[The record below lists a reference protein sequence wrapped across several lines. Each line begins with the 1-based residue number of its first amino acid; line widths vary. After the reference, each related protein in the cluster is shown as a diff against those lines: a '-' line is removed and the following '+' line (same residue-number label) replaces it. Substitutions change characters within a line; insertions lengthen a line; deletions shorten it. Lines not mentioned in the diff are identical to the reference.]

1 MSVAAVTA
9 TNGGEAGNGVK
20 TDFDFSFK
28 IFLATD
34 LLVYVETSAG
44 SGVYDLKDYT
54 VDYTVSFNTA
64 AETGTV
70 IFAVAPADGR
80 DVLINRSVPLTQG
93 SVLPIEGKMPAK
105 VVEDALDR
113 LTLIAQDLK
122 LISATPAPAANV
134 VEYDTG
140 LYAAKP
146 AAPTKA
152 VQYYSTD
159 LDQLELWIP
168 EAGRWF
174 LIG

>member
-1 MSVAAVTA
+1 MSVAATTA
-9 TNGGEAGNGVK
+9 TNGGEAGNAVK
-20 TDFDFSFK
+20 TDFDFAFK

-34 LLVYVETSAG
+34 VLVYVETSAG

-70 IFAVAPADGR
+70 IFLVAPPLGR
-80 DVLINRSVPLTQG
+80 DVLINRSIPLTQG
-93 SVLPIEGKMPAK
+93 SVLPLEGKMPAK
-105 VVEDALDR
+105 VIEDALDR
-113 LTLIAQDLK
+113 LTLITQDLA
-122 LISATPAPAANV
+122 LISTTPAPAANV

-140 LYAAKP
+140 LYNAKP
-146 AAPTKA
+146 VASTKA
-152 VQYYSTD
+152 VHYYSTD

-174 LIG
+174 LVG

>member
-9 TNGGEAGNGVK
+9 TNGGEAGNAVK

-64 AETGTV
+64 AETGMV
-70 IFAVAPADGR
+70 IFSVAPADGR
-80 DVLINRSVPLTQG
+80 DVLINRFVPLTQG
-93 SVLPIEGKMPAK
+93 SVLPLEGKMPAK
-105 VVEDALDR
+105 VIEDALDR

-122 LISATPAPAANV
+122 LISVAPVVSNV

-140 LYAAKP
+140 LYNAKP
-146 AAPTKA
+146 AAPTVA

-159 LDQLELWIP
+159 LDQLEQWIP

>member
-34 LLVYVETSAG
+34 LLVYVETAVD
-44 SGVYDLKDYT
+44 SGTYELQTYVSE
-54 VDYTVSFNTA
+54 YTVSFNTA

-80 DVLINRSVPLTQG
+80 NVLINRSVPLTQG
-93 SVLPIEGKMPAK
+93 SSLPLEGKFSAK

-113 LTLIAQDLK
+113 LTLLVQDLA
-122 LISATPAPAANV
+122 LVNV
-134 VEYDTG
+134 VAPLPTNAVEYGSGT
-140 LYAAKP
+140 YAAKEADP
-146 AAPTKA
+146 GKWLY
-152 VQYYSTD
+152 YYSTD
-159 LDQLELWIP
+159 MGQLELWVP
-168 EAGRWF
+168 QAARWF
-174 LIG
+174 LVG

>member
-34 LLVYVETSAG
+34 LLVYVETAID
-44 SGVYDLKDYT
+44 SGTYELQTYT
-54 VDYTVSFNTA
+54 AEYTVSFNTA

-80 DVLINRSVPLTQG
+80 NVLINRFIPLTQG
-93 SVLPIEGKMPAK
+93 STLPLEGKFPAK

-113 LTLIAQDLK
+113 LTLIVQDLK
-122 LISATPAPAANV
+122 LIVSAPVAPNL
-134 VEYDTG
+134 VEYNTG
-140 LYAAKP
+140 TYAEKPVGFTHWLYW
-146 AAPTKA
+146 
-152 VQYYSTD
+152 YSTD
-159 LDQLELWIP
+159 MDQLELWVP
-168 EAGRWF
+168 QAARWF
-174 LIG
+174 LVG